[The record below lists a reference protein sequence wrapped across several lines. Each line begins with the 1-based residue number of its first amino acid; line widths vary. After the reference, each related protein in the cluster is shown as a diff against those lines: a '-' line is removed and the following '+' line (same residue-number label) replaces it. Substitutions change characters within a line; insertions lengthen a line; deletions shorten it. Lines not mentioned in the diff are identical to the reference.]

1 MDGKN
6 DTASSRQPRMK
17 LIKRNWL
24 RIRHLLVEC
33 KSEIGFGVSVSRGI
47 ALCCIQVLLYI
58 ILVDRFQIESS
69 LKYLARTAFFLT
81 IVSRR
86 FSLAFAVGLGLIAA
100 VIHFYEIDSGLY
112 KFQIADEI
120 LLLQGLTLL
129 AAIDESRKVIS
140 RLRNFRV
147 GLVQLFILTSVTAI
161 LMSLLQSTR
170 PTIQVDS
177 SQAISLLLLA
187 STVYL
192 VIHHHV
198 KMFQESMSRPK
209 EEFAKSKT

>member
-1 MDGKN
+1 
-6 DTASSRQPRMK
+6 MK

-47 ALCCIQVLLYI
+47 ALCCLQVLLYI

-177 SQAISLLLLA
+177 SQSISLLLVA